1 MAKLD
6 VKFLLLAAIL
16 LTSGVSLGIYMG
28 VVHDFALAPVHAH
41 INLVGWVS
49 SALFGIVYALYPQL
63 QERRLAHVHFY
74 LAAPSALLFPLGI
87 YLSIFHQQPL
97 LAIIAANVWAI
108 GVLLFLIQIAGL
120 ALARDPNQAHRGAP
134 VFAPA
139 E

>member
-16 LTSGVSLGIYMG
+16 LTSGVGLGIYMG

-63 QERRLAHVHFY
+63 QERRLAQVHFY

-97 LAIIAANVWAI
+97 LAIVAANVWAV
-108 GVLLFLIQIAGL
+108 GVLLFLFQIAGL
-120 ALARDPNQAHRGAP
+120 ALAGEGRHGLDRSPI
-134 VFAPA
+134 FAPA